1 MKKVSAQSR
10 VQKNTGSS
18 PAEGACP
25 RTNSAPRLRPR
36 KPKKHRLDHE
46 LVRQGFF
53 PSAQAALPSILAG
66 DVSNRHSRLTH
77 PGDLVEEGEYLHVKS
92 ALPFVG
98 RGALKLEQALS
109 SFSISAQGL
118 NCLDVGCST
127 GGFTDCLLKRGAARV
142 VSVDVGYAQFSWSL
156 RNDPRVVLFE
166 RTNICALPACYEG
179 PLFDLVV
186 SDVSFTSIETILPAV
201 YELMDTHSLLVTLV
215 KPQFEVD
222 AEEVS
227 QGGIVR
233 SWQLHKKACLRAQNA
248 CISSGLVP
256 LALCPSPI
264 RGHKGNQEFLLV
276 AAKGVSPSS
285 ATLDVDSVCR
295 DLASSSLINGASQW
309 VLENK

>member
-1 MKKVSAQSR
+1 M
-10 VQKNTGSS
+10 
-18 PAEGACP
+18 
-25 RTNSAPRLRPR
+25 
-36 KPKKHRLDHE
+36 
-46 LVRQGFF
+46 
-53 PSAQAALPSILAG
+53 
-66 DVSNRHSRLTH
+66 SNRHSRLTH